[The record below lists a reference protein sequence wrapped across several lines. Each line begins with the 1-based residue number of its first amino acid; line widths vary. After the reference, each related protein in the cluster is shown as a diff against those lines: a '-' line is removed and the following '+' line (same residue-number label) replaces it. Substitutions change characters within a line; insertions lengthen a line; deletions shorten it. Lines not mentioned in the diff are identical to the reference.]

1 MTIVNY
7 KNQTQSKQKKSIT
20 RLQNLFMI
28 IIFLTSTVACGSSN
42 SPEEVDFKYI
52 ESVEV
57 ISPKASKVKADNFA
71 HFIEL
76 DFENGTNLSS
86 VKMKVNLSAGVSM
99 VSPTETTST
108 YDLTKEASIKV
119 KKGTST
125 QSYRLK
131 INMVN
136 APFNP
141 SADKW
146 EKKDNYGTLPA
157 YISVYKYKQ
166 TVAGKNVQAYI
177 AVAEMNNKSVRF
189 KVLGEKAGYKTPTKF
204 YEENNKPAVVLNG
217 GYFWSG
223 TSLGLLIRDG
233 KTISQQQTVTNREY
247 NGAST
252 PYYPTQGVFG
262 MDNNKTFSA
271 HYGYESKGILYAYPK
286 PSPNKAGD
294 KPQAVPTKDFPANA
308 KPWAPVE
315 AIGAGP
321 LLLKDGVYMNL
332 WEAELFDAASGVAPT
347 ANHPRSAVAYHP
359 SGHVVFFVCEGRNKT
374 PSTPGLTMKDMADL
388 FLDLGCTDAINLDG
402 GGSSCMLIRGQE
414 TIIPSDDG
422 KQRTVTNA
430 IALY

>member
-1 MTIVNY
+1 MND
-7 KNQTQSKQKKSIT
+7 KNRPNHKNIKGSMML
-20 RLQNLFMI
+20 LQNLFLI
-28 IIFLTSTVACGSSN
+28 VAFLSATVACSSSN
-42 SPEEVDFKYI
+42 SPEDIDFKYI
-52 ESVEV
+52 ESAEV
-57 ISPKASKVKADNFA
+57 ISPIASKVKVDNFA

-76 DFENGTNLSS
+76 DFDKGTDLTN
-86 VKMKVNLSAGVSM
+86 VKIKVTLSAGVSM
-99 VSPTETTST
+99 VTPTETTST
-108 YDLTKEASIKV
+108 YDLTKDASIKV
-119 KKGTST
+119 KKGGTT
-125 QSYRLK
+125 QSYLIK
-131 INMVN
+131 VKMVN
-136 APFNP
+136 APFTP

-146 EKKDNYGTLPA
+146 EKKNDYGELPG

-177 AVAEMNNKSVRF
+177 AVAEMNNKSVKF
-189 KVLGEKAGYKTPTKF
+189 KVLGEKTGYKTPTQF
-204 YEENNKPAVVLNG
+204 YEENSKPVVVLNG

-233 KTISQQQTVTNREY
+233 NTISHQQPVTNRDY
-247 NGAST
+247 NGAPT

-262 MDNNKTFSA
+262 MDNNKVFSA
-271 HYGYESKGILYAYPK
+271 HYAYESQGVLYTYPK
-286 PSPNKAGD
+286 PAPNKAGD
-294 KPQAVPTKDFPANA
+294 KPLQVPTKDFPANA

-321 LLLKDGVYMNL
+321 LLIKDGVYMNL
-332 WEAELFDAASGVAPT
+332 WEAELFDAASGVGPT